1 MNGTVMLIIYVVL
14 FGAIFYFLAIR
25 PQRRQKQQH
34 QEMISMLKRGDEV
47 VTIGGAYGTV
57 KKVGPDWVLLEIA
70 PRTQVKFMK
79 RAISSITTPEI
90 EEEEEYVEEEEEYED
105 EDQAALEAGDEDA
118 DEVDESD
125 DEGYYDQEEAYDE
138 EEYQAEGHEEYVDEE
153 YAEEEALEEEEV
165 FDSLQE
171 EAPATP
177 KGGKA
182 QKGSRRVQK

>member
-57 KKVGPDWVLLEIA
+57 KKVGPDWVLIEIA

-90 EEEEEYVEEEEEYED
+90 EEEEYVDEEEEYED
-105 EDQAALEAGDEDA
+105 EDQAALEAAEDEDY
-118 DEVDESD
+118 DEE
-125 DEGYYDQEEAYDE
+125 EGYDEAYDE
-138 EEYQAEGHEEYVDEE
+138 SEGEEEYVEDEE
-153 YAEEEALEEEEV
+153 YEGEGYAEEEALEEEEA
-165 FDSLQE
+165 FDSLDQE
-171 EAPATP
+171 AAEDAAGPQA
-177 KGGKA
+177 GEGQRRSGK
-182 QKGSRRVQK
+182 RH